1 LYLAH
6 LELIF
11 TIVNKIKIALF
22 VFVLASILDIVGIIF
37 EMQILVYIFKP
48 LIIFSLLFLYVF
60 SLPKRI
66 KWYVMALELSFFGDV
81 LLLFSGEL
89 FFMGGLVSF
98 LMAHFL
104 FIKIVISRIKEVNFL
119 KALFSAIPFLAVF
132 GLLIFTLKDSLH
144 EMLAS
149 VVIYGLTIATF
160 GAVSFFD
167 FLNTKSKKSLLM
179 LFGAVVFMISDSLLA
194 INKFYNPAHILE
206 VFVMVTYVLAQYLIF
221 MSMISETEKS
231 SN

>member
-1 LYLAH
+1 
-6 LELIF
+6 
-11 TIVNKIKIALF
+11 VNKIKIAF
-22 VFVLASILDIVGIIF
+22 FAFVLASILDIVGIIF
-37 EMQILVYIFKP
+37 SIPLLIYIFKP

-66 KWYVMALELSFFGDV
+66 KWYVIALEFSFFGDV

-104 FIKIVISRIKEVNFL
+104 FIKIVISRIKEVNFI
-119 KALFSAIPFLAVF
+119 KALISVLPFLAVF
-132 GLLIFTLKDSLH
+132 GLLIFTLKDSLN
-144 EMLAS
+144 EMLWP

-160 GAVSFFD
+160 GAVSFLD

-194 INKFYNPAHILE
+194 INKFYSPAHILE
-206 VFVMVTYVLAQYLIF
+206 VFVMITYVLAQYLIF
-221 MSMISETEKS
+221 RSMILDSEVV
-231 SN
+231 

>member
-1 LYLAH
+1 M
-6 LELIF
+6 
-11 TIVNKIKIALF
+11 NKTKIAF
-22 VFVLASILDIVGIIF
+22 FAFVLASILDIVGIIF
-37 EMQILVYIFKP
+37 SIPLLIFIFKP

-66 KWYVMALELSFFGDV
+66 KWYVIALEFSFFGDV

-89 FFMGGLVSF
+89 FFIGGLVSF

-119 KALFSAIPFLAVF
+119 KALFSAVPFLAVF
-132 GLLIFTLKDSLH
+132 GLLIFTLKDSLNQ
-144 EMLAS
+144 MLWP

-160 GAVSFFD
+160 GAVSFLD

-194 INKFYNPAHILE
+194 INKFYSPAHILE
-206 VFVMVTYVLAQYLIF
+206 IFVMVTYVLAQYFIF
-221 MSMISETEKS
+221 RSMILETEKS

>member
-1 LYLAH
+1 LYLAG

-11 TIVNKIKIALF
+11 TKVNKIKIAFF
-22 VFVLASILDIVGIIF
+22 VFVLAATIDIIGIIF
-37 EMQILVYIFKP
+37 SIPLLIYIFKP

-60 SLPKRI
+60 SLPKRL

-89 FFMGGLVSF
+89 FFIAGLVSF
-98 LMAHFL
+98 LIAHAL
-104 FIKIVISRIKEVNFL
+104 FIKIVTNRIKGVNFS
-119 KALFSAIPFLAVF
+119 KIIASAIPFLAAF
-132 GLLIFTLKDSLH
+132 SLLIFTLKDSLH
-144 EMLAS
+144 EMLWP

-160 GAVSFFD
+160 GAVSFLD

-194 INKFYNPAHILE
+194 INKFYSPAQILE
-206 VFVMVTYVLAQYLIF
+206 VFVMITYVLAQYLIF
-221 MSMISETEKS
+221 RSMILDIEKKQ
-231 SN
+231 

>member
-1 LYLAH
+1 M
-6 LELIF
+6 
-11 TIVNKIKIALF
+11 NKIKIAFF

-37 EMQILVYIFKP
+37 SIPLLIYIFKP

-66 KWYVMALELSFFGDV
+66 KWYVIALEFSFFGDV

-104 FIKIVISRIKEVNFL
+104 FIKIVISRIKEVNFI
-119 KALFSAIPFLAVF
+119 KALISVLPFLAVF
-132 GLLIFTLKDSLH
+132 GLLIFTLKDSLN
-144 EMLAS
+144 EMLWP

-160 GAVSFFD
+160 GAVSFLD

-194 INKFYNPAHILE
+194 INKFYSPAHILE
-206 VFVMVTYVLAQYLIF
+206 VFVMITYVLAQYLIF
-221 MSMISETEKS
+221 RSMILDSEVV
-231 SN
+231 

>member
-1 LYLAH
+1 
-6 LELIF
+6 
-11 TIVNKIKIALF
+11 VNKIKIALF

>member
-1 LYLAH
+1 

-144 EMLAS
+144 EMLAP

-160 GAVSFFD
+160 GAVSFLD

>member
-1 LYLAH
+1 M
-6 LELIF
+6 
-11 TIVNKIKIALF
+11 NKIKIAF
-22 VFVLASILDIVGIIF
+22 FAFVLASILDIAGIIF
-37 EMQILVYIFKP
+37 SIPLLIYIFKP

-60 SLPKRI
+60 SLPKRL

-119 KALFSAIPFLAVF
+119 KALISVIPFLAVF
-132 GLLIFTLKDSLH
+132 GLLIFTLKDSLY
-144 EMLAS
+144 EMFAP
-149 VVIYGLTIATF
+149 VIIYGLTIATF
-160 GAVSFFD
+160 GTVSFLD

-179 LFGAVVFMISDSLLA
+179 LFGAVIFMISDSLLA
-194 INKFYNPAHILE
+194 INKFYSPAHILE
-206 VFVMVTYVLAQYLIF
+206 VFVMITYVLAQYLIYS
-221 MSMISETEKS
+221 SMILDTEKS

>member
-1 LYLAH
+1 

-11 TIVNKIKIALF
+11 TKVNKIKIAFF
-22 VFVLASILDIVGIIF
+22 VFVLAATIDIIGIIF
-37 EMQILVYIFKP
+37 SIPLLIYIFKP

-60 SLPKRI
+60 SLPKRL

-89 FFMGGLVSF
+89 FFIAGLVSF
-98 LMAHFL
+98 LIAHAL
-104 FIKIVISRIKEVNFL
+104 FIKIVTNRIKGVNFS
-119 KALFSAIPFLAVF
+119 KIIASAIPFLAAF
-132 GLLIFTLKDSLH
+132 SLLIFTLKDSLH
-144 EMLAS
+144 EMLWP

-160 GAVSFFD
+160 GAVSFLD

-194 INKFYNPAHILE
+194 INKFYSPAQILE
-206 VFVMVTYVLAQYLIF
+206 VFVMITYVLAQYLIF
-221 MSMISETEKS
+221 RSMILDIEKKQ
-231 SN
+231 